1 MQTLNT
7 FFSAV
12 FGLDTG
18 TEGQLNSN
26 KSNIVPQMIGG
37 FIYGSFHIATVILL
51 INMLI
56 AMMTKSYERIR
67 VYLTI
72 FFFGNTFISIYL

>member
-1 MQTLNT
+1 LQT

-18 TEGQLNSN
+18 FEGQLSPQA
-26 KSNIVPQMIGG
+26 IVSQTIGSLL
-37 FIYGSFHIATVILL
+37 YGSFHIVTVILL

-67 VYLTI
+67 VK
-72 FFFGNTFISIYL
+72 IYHN

>member
-1 MQTLNT
+1 MELIRLLSTLTT

-18 TEGQLNSN
+18 YEGKLNSN
-26 KSNIVPQMIGG
+26 KNNVIPQVIGN
-37 FIYGSFHIATVILL
+37 FIYGAFHIATVILL

-56 AMMTKSYERIR
+56 AMITKSYERIR
-67 VYLTI
+67 VC
-72 FFFGNTFISIYL
+72 